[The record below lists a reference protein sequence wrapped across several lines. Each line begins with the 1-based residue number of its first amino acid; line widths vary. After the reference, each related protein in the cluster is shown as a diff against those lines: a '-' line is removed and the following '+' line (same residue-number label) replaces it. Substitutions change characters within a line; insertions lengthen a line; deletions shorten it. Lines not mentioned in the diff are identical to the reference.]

1 MIEVYN
7 LKFEIPDF
15 IFVPNEMI
23 YKIFLK
29 AGCTEKKQLKLS
41 IYEVLTYNYFKYT
54 VNFITS
60 NPEIAAKHLLSN
72 DVIGNQ
78 KLCEIIAGQLKAL
91 SVRNVYCFK
100 KVRFMS
106 GKKLFIFEAEDWFIE
121 KASKKLKIEINIEK
135 NGLWTKEVLIMGKGP
150 DHG

>member
-23 YKIFLK
+23 YKIFRK
-29 AGCTEKKQLKLS
+29 AGCTEKKQFKLS

-91 SVRNVYCFK
+91 SVKNAYCFK
-100 KVRFMS
+100 KVGFMS
-106 GKKLFIFEAEDWFIE
+106 GKKQFIFEAEDWFSG

-135 NGLWTKEVLIMGKGP
+135 NGLWTKEVLFMGET